1 MATTIFGGH
10 KGAPI
15 AKREKVARGGNVGL
29 REPAKLQGL
38 ASGKSQMV
46 EGTKLCEEC
55 LHRTLV
61 GEIERVTFGARWQPD
76 ESLLHPTL
84 AARGY
89 HDRRPFPRRGLS
101 RCKPD
106 PRAAAED
113 DDALSSEF
121 HGRISCRCGD
131 THKIAANLACRQ
143 RIFVHLKMT
152 GDHHEFR
159 WKTAGRCRRDG
170 GRR

>member
-1 MATTIFGGH
+1 
-10 KGAPI
+10 
-15 AKREKVARGGNVGL
+15 
-29 REPAKLQGL
+29 
-38 ASGKSQMV
+38 MV
-46 EGTKLCEEC
+46 KGTKLGEER
-55 LHRTLV
+55 LDRMLV
-61 GEIERVTFGARWQPD
+61 GEIERVTFGARWQLD

-113 DDALSSEF
+113 DDTLSSEF

-131 THKIAANLACRQ
+131 MQDIAENLACRQ
-143 RIFVHLKMT
+143 RIFVQLKMT

-159 WKTAGRCRRDG
+159 WKTAGRCWRDG